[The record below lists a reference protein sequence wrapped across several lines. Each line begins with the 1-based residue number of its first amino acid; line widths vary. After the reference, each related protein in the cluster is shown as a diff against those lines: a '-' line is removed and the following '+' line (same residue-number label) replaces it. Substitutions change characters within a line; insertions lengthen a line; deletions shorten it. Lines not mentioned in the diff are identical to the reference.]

1 MDKKRPY
8 LTKTDGKYEIKVRV
22 KAGFLSLEQIQALKE
37 ISEDYGAT
45 EIRLTVRQEVLL
57 FDIKEEG
64 VEEALKRL
72 ETVGL
77 RGGSSGFRV
86 RNVTC
91 CVGERCKNCA
101 WDPVGLAR
109 ELDEKFGEME
119 LPGAVKI
126 AVSGC
131 PFPCTRPQFN
141 DIGII
146 GRVKPYVDGD
156 KCDGCGKCIEVCKM
170 KAITLNKQKK
180 AVVSEKKCKMCG
192 RCVLNCPISAISAE
206 KQGVTIMIGGCG
218 SWPAFSGETLA
229 KMIKVEDVIPLVGR
243 ILEHYKKNAL
253 PKEKRLRPF
262 VKRIGIEKLREELLK
277 GIEVLM

>member
-22 KAGFLSLEQIQALKE
+22 KAGSLSIEQLQALKD
-37 ISEDYGAT
+37 ISKDYGAG
-45 EIRLTVRQEVLL
+45 EVHLTVRQEVLL

-64 VEEALKRL
+64 VEDALKRL
-72 ETVGL
+72 EAVDL
-77 RGGSSGFRV
+77 RGGSAGFRV
-86 RNVTC
+86 RNVIC
-91 CVGERCKNCA
+91 CVGERCKNCT
-101 WDPVGLAR
+101 WDPVALAR

-131 PFPCTRPQFN
+131 PFPCNRPQFN

-146 GRVKPYVDGD
+146 GRLKPYVDRD
-156 KCDGCGKCIEVCKM
+156 KCDGCGECIKVCKV

-192 RCVLNCPISAISAE
+192 RCMLNCPISAISAE
-206 KQGVTIMIGGCG
+206 KQGATIMVGGCG
-218 SWPAFSGETLA
+218 SWPAFSGEMLA
-229 KMIKVEDVIPLVGR
+229 KMIKVEDVAPLVGR
-243 ILEHYKKNAL
+243 ILEYYKKNAL

>member
-22 KAGFLSLEQIQALKE
+22 KAGFLSLEQIQALKD
-37 ISEDYGAT
+37 ISKDYGAG
-45 EIRLTVRQEVLL
+45 EVRLTVRQEVLL

-64 VEEALKRL
+64 VEDALKRL
-72 ETVGL
+72 EAVGL
-77 RGGSSGFRV
+77 RGGSAGFRV

-101 WDPVGLAR
+101 WDPVSLAR

-156 KCDGCGKCIEVCKM
+156 KCDGCGECIEVCKM
-170 KAITLNKQKK
+170 KAITLNKQKRK
-180 AVVSEKKCKMCG
+180 YYRRSLQDH
-192 RCVLNCPISAISAE
+192 R
-206 KQGVTIMIGGCG
+206 
-218 SWPAFSGETLA
+218 
-229 KMIKVEDVIPLVGR
+229 
-243 ILEHYKKNAL
+243 
-253 PKEKRLRPF
+253 
-262 VKRIGIEKLREELLK
+262 
-277 GIEVLM
+277 